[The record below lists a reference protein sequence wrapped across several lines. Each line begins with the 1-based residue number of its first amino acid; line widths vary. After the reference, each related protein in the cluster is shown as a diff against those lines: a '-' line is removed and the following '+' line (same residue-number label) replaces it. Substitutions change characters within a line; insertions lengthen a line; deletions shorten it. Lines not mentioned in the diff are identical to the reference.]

1 MEQTMR
7 YILHL
12 FLVAVL
18 MVCPSCSNVET
29 PEWIGYTT
37 QKLWESNN
45 PNVRVWIDADK
56 ITEDELKQR
65 GVKYTRYSSDKLKLN
80 GYLVEK
86 TEAEKLKGFYLKM
99 LATPVT
105 LTVDAAAI
113 VAVVGVVAGV
123 AYVGSGEWV
132 EILNAD

>member
-1 MEQTMR
+1 MGQTMR

-45 PNVRVWIDADK
+45 PNVHIWIDADK

-65 GVKYTRYSSDKLKLN
+65 GVKYTTYSSEKMN

-86 TEAEKLKGFYLKM
+86 SERDKLKGFYLKM
-99 LATPVT
+99 LGTPVT
-105 LTVDAAAI
+105 LTVDAATI
-113 VAVVGVVAGV
+113 VAVVGVLVGVGYVA
-123 AYVGSGEWV
+123 SGEWV
-132 EILNAD
+132 DHVNAD

>member
-1 MEQTMR
+1 MR